1 MTDAT
6 SNPWRAAQ
14 RLFAALE
21 QRYVPK
27 ATPLDFATVA
37 AARWVPGPLGGDF
50 AAGGAIDGVTLN
62 DLVGMD
68 RQRER
73 VLANVAQFVAGLPAN
88 NMLLWGARGTGKSSL
103 VHGVL
108 NHFFAE
114 GLRLIEVERDAL
126 GDLQEISARV
136 ASLPQRFL
144 VFCDDLSFEGPEL
157 GYKALKTA
165 LEGTVFAAAGNV
177 MLVATSNRRHLMPE
191 RAAENQQFTHHENGE
206 VHPGETTEEK
216 LSLADRF
223 GLWVSFQ
230 PMAQPAYLEAA
241 ARWVAHYGGP
251 HGLPFDDAAR
261 AAALTWALT
270 RGARSGRVA
279 HHFARHWVG
288 QAVLQQRYKASAG
301 A

>member
-1 MTDAT
+1 MTAP
-6 SNPWRAAQ
+6 SSPWAAAQ

-21 QRYVPK
+21 RRFVPDAK
-27 ATPLDFATVA
+27 GVDFSQVL
-37 AARWVPGPLGGDF
+37 AARWAPGPLGGRLV
-50 AAGGAIDGVTLN
+50 AGGAVDSVGLE
-62 DLVGMD
+62 DLVGLEA
-68 RQRER
+68 QRAR
-73 VLANVAQFVAGLPAN
+73 VVANVAQFVAGLPAN

-108 NHFFAE
+108 NHFAGE
-114 GLRLIEVERDAL
+114 GLRLLEVERDAL
-126 GDLQEISARV
+126 GDLPEISERLGA
-136 ASLPQRFL
+136 LPYRFL
-144 VFCDDLSFEGPEL
+144 LFCDDLSFEGGEL
-157 GYKALKTA
+157 GYKALKSA

-177 MLVATSNRRHLMPE
+177 MLVATSNRRHLLPE
-191 RAAENQQFTHHENGE
+191 RAAENQQFTHTDTGE

-223 GLWVSFQ
+223 GLWVSFH

-241 ARWVAHYGGP
+241 ARWVAHYGAP
-251 HGLPFDDAAR
+251 HGVSFDDAAR

-288 QAVLQQRYKASAG
+288 QVALAARQSRG
-301 A
+301 